1 MTNFNF
7 IACISIRF
15 FLFSVDKLLIMV
27 STERLFDIP
36 YWQQKNFPNPKMFVS
51 KINGIW
57 EPISTSEF
65 ILRAMETSKGLIS
78 LGIQPGDKIAVA
90 SSNRL
95 EWNILD
101 IGVQQIG
108 AILVP
113 VYPNISENDYRFIF
127 NDAQV
132 KICVVSNLE
141 LATKINNIKNEIPS
155 LQHLFTF
162 DEIADFRC
170 WKHILDLAPSTPESE
185 VQKRMDRVKR
195 TDMVTIIYTSG
206 TTGSPKGV
214 MLSHNNILTNVH
226 GCKPRIPADNNSN
239 VLTFLPVCHVYERM
253 LHYLYMYIGCSIY
266 FAESMDTIGD
276 NIREVKPNV
285 FTAVP
290 RLIEKVFDKIMATGD
305 TLTGLKRKLFFW
317 AVGLAE
323 EYDVVGKSL
332 WYKFRL
338 AIARK
343 LIFSKWQLALGG
355 NVRAIASGSAAL
367 QPRLARIFL
376 AANIPI
382 LEGYGLTETSPVV
395 SVNSFDK
402 GVRIGTVGTLIDGV
416 QVQIAEDGEILV
428 KGPNVMLGYYNNK
441 VATDEVIDKD
451 GWFHTGDIGIFQ
463 EDVYLKITDR
473 KKEIFKTS
481 GGKYIAPQALE
492 NKFKESRFI
501 EQIIVIGE
509 NEKFPSAF
517 IVPCFNYIKEWSLKN
532 DINLSDATNDEIAS
546 NPMVY
551 KQIKQEVLSL
561 NQSFGSWEQIKK
573 FVLLSKEFTIEADEL
588 TPTLKL
594 KRKKILSNYQKEYK
608 TIYA

>member
-1 MTNFNF
+1 MT
-7 IACISIRF
+7 
-15 FLFSVDKLLIMV
+15 

-51 KINGIW
+51 KIMGNW
-57 EPISTSEF
+57 VPISTGEF
-65 ILRAMETSKGLIS
+65 ILHAMEVSKGLIS
-78 LGIQPGDKIAVA
+78 LGINPGDKIAVA
-90 SSNRL
+90 SSNRV

-113 VYPNISENDYRFIF
+113 VYPNISESDYKFIF
-127 NDAQV
+127 NDAEV
-132 KICVVSNLE
+132 KICIVSNLE
-141 LATKINNIKNEIPS
+141 LATKISHIKNEIPS
-155 LQHLFTF
+155 LKHLFTF
-162 DEIADFRC
+162 DELEGYVN
-170 WKHILDLAPSTPESE
+170 WKYITDAANSTHESE
-185 VQKRMDRVKR
+185 VHNRMNEIKRSDL
-195 TDMVTIIYTSG
+195 VTIIYTSG
-206 TTGSPKGV
+206 TTGNPKGV
-214 MLSHNNILTNVH
+214 MLSHSNLLSNLEA
-226 GCKPRIPADNNSN
+226 CKPRIPADNNSSI
-239 VLTFLPVCHVYERM
+239 LTFLPVCHVYERM
-253 LHYLYMYIGCSIY
+253 LHYLYMYIGCSIH

-276 NIREVKPNV
+276 NIREVKPDV

-305 TLTGLKRKLFFW
+305 TLTGVKRKLFFW
-317 AVGLAE
+317 AVSIAE
-323 EYDVVGKSL
+323 EYDVIGKSS
-332 WYKFRL
+332 WYKFKL

-395 SVNSFDK
+395 SVNSFDQ
-402 GVRIGTVGTLIDGV
+402 GIRIGTVGTLIDGV

-428 KGPNVMLGYYNNK
+428 KGPNVMMGYYNNQT
-441 VATDEVIDKD
+441 ATDEVIDKD

-463 EDVYLKITDR
+463 EEKFLKITDR

-481 GGKYIAPQALE
+481 GGKYIAPQAME

-509 NEKFPSAF
+509 NEKFPAAM
-517 IVPCFNYIKEWSLKN
+517 IVPCFAFIKEWSAKN
-532 DINLSDATNDEIAS
+532 GLNLENANNEDISANLE
-546 NPMVY
+546 VY
-551 KQIKQEVLSL
+551 KKIKEEVNNF
-561 NQSFGSWEQIKK
+561 NQNFGNWEQIKK
-573 FVLLSKEFTIEADEL
+573 FVLLSKEFSIEGDEL
-588 TPTLKL
+588 TPTLKF
-594 KRKKILSNYQKEYK
+594 KRKKILAKYQKEYQS
-608 TIYA
+608 IYS

>member
-1 MTNFNF
+1 MT
-7 IACISIRF
+7 
-15 FLFSVDKLLIMV
+15 

-36 YWQQKNFPNPKMFVS
+36 YWQQKNFPNPRMFVS
-51 KINGIW
+51 KVAGNW

-65 ILRAMETSKGLIS
+65 ILQAMEVSKGLIS
-78 LGIQPGDKIAVA
+78 FGIQPGDKIAVA
-90 SSNRL
+90 SSNRV

-113 VYPNISENDYRFIF
+113 VYPNISESDYRFIF
-127 NDAQV
+127 NDAQI

-141 LATKINNIKNEIPS
+141 LATKISNIKNEIPS

-162 DEIADFRC
+162 DELPGFSN
-170 WKHILDLAPSTPESE
+170 WKQIFEAATSTLESE
-185 VQKRMDRVKR
+185 VHNRMNEVKR
-195 TDMVTIIYTSG
+195 GDLVTIIYTSG
-206 TTGSPKGV
+206 TTGNPKGV
-214 MLSHNNILTNVH
+214 MLSHNNLISNLEA
-226 GCKPRIPADNNSN
+226 CKPRIPADNKSN

-253 LHYLYMYIGCSIY
+253 LHYLYMYLGCSIH
-266 FAESMDTIGD
+266 FAESMETIGD
-276 NIREVKPNV
+276 NIREVKPDV

-305 TLTGLKRKLFFW
+305 TLTGVKRKLFFW

-323 EYDVVGKSL
+323 EFDVVGKSG
-332 WYKFRL
+332 WYKFKL

-395 SVNSFDK
+395 SVNSFDE
-402 GVRIGTVGTLIDGV
+402 GIRIGTVGTLIDGV

-428 KGPNVMLGYYNNK
+428 KGPNVMLGYYNNQT
-441 VATDEVIDKD
+441 ATDEVIDKE

-463 EDVYLKITDR
+463 EEKFLKITDR

-481 GGKYIAPQALE
+481 GGKYIAPQAME

-501 EQIIVIGE
+501 EQIMIIGE
-509 NEKFPSAF
+509 NEKFPSAL
-517 IVPCFNYIKEWSLKN
+517 IVPCFAFIKEWGERHGMNLAN
-532 DINLSDATNDEIAS
+532 DSNVDIAN
-546 NPMVY
+546 NPAVY
-551 KQIKQEVLSL
+551 KRINQEVEMF
-561 NQSFGSWEQIKK
+561 NQGFGNWEQLKK
-573 FVLLSKEFTIEADEL
+573 FVLLQKEFTIEGDEL

-594 KRKKILSNYQKEYK
+594 KRKKILAKYHEEYQS
-608 TIYA
+608 IYS

>member
-1 MTNFNF
+1 MT
-7 IACISIRF
+7 
-15 FLFSVDKLLIMV
+15 

-36 YWQQKNFPNPKMFVS
+36 YWQQKNFPTSKMFVS
-51 KINGIW
+51 KINGNW
-57 EPISTSEF
+57 ESISTSEF
-65 ILRAMETSKGLIS
+65 ILRAMEVSKGLIS

-90 SSNRL
+90 SSNRV

-101 IGVQQIG
+101 IGVQQVG

-113 VYPNISENDYRFIF
+113 VYPNISEADYRFIF

-132 KICVVSNLE
+132 KICFVSNLE
-141 LATKINNIKNEIPS
+141 LATKISNIKTEIAS

-162 DEIADFRC
+162 DELDGYVN
-170 WKHILDLAPSTPESE
+170 WKYIFEASSSTPESE
-185 VQKRMDRVKR
+185 VHKRMNEVKR
-195 TDMVTIIYTSG
+195 SDLVTIIYTSG
-206 TTGSPKGV
+206 TTGNPKGV
-214 MLSHNNILTNVH
+214 MLSHNNLLSNLEA
-226 GCKPRIPADNNSN
+226 CKPRIPADNNSR

-253 LHYLYMYIGCSIY
+253 LHYLYMYIGCSIH
-266 FAESMDTIGD
+266 FAESMETIGD
-276 NIREVKPNV
+276 NIREVKPDV

-305 TLTGLKRKLFFW
+305 TLTGIKRKLFFW
-317 AVGLAE
+317 AVRLAE
-323 EYDVVGKSL
+323 EYDVVGKSA

-395 SVNSFDK
+395 SVNSFDE
-402 GVRIGTVGTLIDGV
+402 GIRIGTVGTLIDGV
-416 QVQIAEDGEILV
+416 QVHIAEDGEILV
-428 KGPNVMLGYYNNK
+428 KGPNVMIGYYNNQT
-441 VATDEVIDKD
+441 ATDEVIDKD

-463 EDVYLKITDR
+463 ENKFLKITDR

-481 GGKYIAPQALE
+481 GGKYIAPQAME

-501 EQIIVIGE
+501 EQIIVVGE
-509 NEKFPSAF
+509 NEKFPSAM
-517 IVPCFNYIKEWSLKN
+517 IVPCFAYIKEWSAKN
-532 DINLSDATNDEIAS
+532 GLNLENSTNEEIAA
-546 NPMVY
+546 NEAVY
-551 KQIKQEVLSL
+551 KQIKGEVNNF
-561 NQSFGSWEQIKK
+561 NQGFGNWEQIKK
-573 FVLLSKEFTIEADEL
+573 FVLLPKEFTIEGDEL
-588 TPTLKL
+588 TPTLKF
-594 KRKKILSNYQKEYK
+594 KRKKILAKYQKEYLE
-608 TIYA
+608 IYS

>member
-1 MTNFNF
+1 MT
-7 IACISIRF
+7 
-15 FLFSVDKLLIMV
+15 

-36 YWQQKNFPNPKMFVS
+36 YWQQKNFPTSKMFVS
-51 KINGIW
+51 KINGNW
-57 EPISTSEF
+57 ESISTSEF
-65 ILRAMETSKGLIS
+65 ILRAMEVSKGLIS

-90 SSNRL
+90 SSNRV

-101 IGVQQIG
+101 IGVQQVG

-113 VYPNISENDYRFIF
+113 VYPNISEADYRFIF

-132 KICVVSNLE
+132 KICFVSNLE
-141 LATKINNIKNEIPS
+141 LATKISNIKTEIAS

-162 DEIADFRC
+162 DE
-170 WKHILDLAPSTPESE
+170 LDGYVNWNYIFEASSSTPESE
-185 VQKRMDRVKR
+185 VHKRMNEVKR
-195 TDMVTIIYTSG
+195 SDLVTIIYTSG
-206 TTGSPKGV
+206 TTGNPKGV
-214 MLSHNNILTNVH
+214 MLSHNNLLSNLEA
-226 GCKPRIPADNNSN
+226 CKPRIPADNNSR

-253 LHYLYMYIGCSIY
+253 LHYLYMYIGCSIH
-266 FAESMDTIGD
+266 FAESMETIGD
-276 NIREVKPNV
+276 NIREVKPDV

-305 TLTGLKRKLFFW
+305 TLTGIKRKLFFW
-317 AVGLAE
+317 AVRLAE
-323 EYDVVGKSL
+323 EYDVVGKSG

-395 SVNSFDK
+395 SVNSFDE
-402 GVRIGTVGTLIDGV
+402 GIRIGTVGTLIDGV
-416 QVQIAEDGEILV
+416 QVRIAEDGEILV
-428 KGPNVMLGYYNNK
+428 KGPNVMIGYYNNQT
-441 VATDEVIDKD
+441 ATDEVIDKD

-463 EDVYLKITDR
+463 ENKFLKITDR

-481 GGKYIAPQALE
+481 GGKYIAPQAME

-501 EQIIVIGE
+501 EQIIVVGE
-509 NEKFPSAF
+509 NEKFPSAM
-517 IVPCFNYIKEWSLKN
+517 IVPCFAYIKEWSAKN
-532 DINLSDATNDEIAS
+532 GLNLENSTNEEIAA
-546 NPMVY
+546 NEAVY
-551 KQIKQEVLSL
+551 KQIKGEVNNF
-561 NQSFGSWEQIKK
+561 NQGFGNWEQIKK
-573 FVLLSKEFTIEADEL
+573 FVLLPKEFTIEGDEL
-588 TPTLKL
+588 TPTLKF
-594 KRKKILSNYQKEYK
+594 KRKKILAKYQKEYLE
-608 TIYA
+608 IYS